1 LVNNLKEKKEP
12 QIKCRYCG
20 TKVNKIK
27 AFPHPTKPRYYYCNE
42 ECYNNEVQKNQ
53 GRKINSTVADGMVTC
68 RCCGKKIIKE
78 QAFSI
83 KERYY
88 YCSEQEYESKY
99 KGSEAY
105 WEETFLDYVYFD
117 ITVKQCDYP
126 SIQRQAGMYHDKYN
140 FKWTG
145 MVLTLQYWFETLQN
159 SWNSDYGLGQIFP
172 KYYEEAKNFY
182 YEKQEIQ
189 KKVNEMEEG
198 DKIIKIP
205 RKNKSVKEE
214 IKKWEDL

>member
-1 LVNNLKEKKEP
+1 MANNLKEKKEP
-12 QIKCRYCG
+12 QVKCRYCG

-42 ECYNNEVQKNQ
+42 KCYNDEIQKNQ
-53 GRKINSTVADGMVTC
+53 GRKINNTVADGMVTC

-105 WEETFLDYVYFD
+105 WEETFLDYVY
-117 ITVKQCDYP
+117 
-126 SIQRQAGMYHDKYN
+126 HDKYN

-189 KKVNEMEEG
+189 KMVNEMEEG
-198 DKIIKIP
+198 DRIVKITKKKP
-205 RKNKSVKEE
+205 VKE